1 MSELLIR
8 DAEILRADGSSL
20 RGSVAVED
28 GRISAVGPEVHGT
41 ALRVI
46 EAQGR
51 PLLPGLIDTHF
62 HVGFHSAER
71 DFETETRSA
80 LLGGVT
86 TVCRY
91 YRHLGS
97 YESSLQKEIA
107 LGVGTSYVDFAIH
120 LGLLTEEQLVGL
132 PAWIEEHGIRSFKMY
147 TCYKGPEGEA
157 LGIRGEDDG
166 FLFDAMTALAAAGDV
181 VLNVHSENQEIIDRH
196 TAALQRDPPAVTD
209 LELWSRARPPVAEA
223 EAVRRVAFLARQAGA
238 AVFIPHVSSDL
249 ALAEVSEAKAR
260 GQRIWAETCPHYLA
274 LDAADPVGV
283 LAKINPPIR
292 TAGEAGG
299 LWTALRDGRL
309 DVVGSDHGT
318 TMRASKHPGDPWASA
333 PGFAGSGTILPTLL
347 DAGVKGGRLGLGD
360 IARLQAQAAAI
371 FRLAGKGRIEV
382 GADADLVLV
391 DLERERLVKAEMLA
405 SASDFSVFENRIL
418 RGWPQ
423 LVISRG
429 EVVARDGRLQA
440 EPGRGRYLRR
450 D

>member
-1 MSELLIR
+1 MTDLLIR
-8 DAEILRADGSSL
+8 DAQILRPDGSSL

-28 GRISAVGPEVHGT
+28 GRISAVGPEVDGA
-41 ALRVI
+41 ALEVI
-46 EAQGR
+46 DARGN

-97 YESSLQKEIA
+97 YATSLGEEIA
-107 LGVGTSYVDFAIH
+107 LGERTSHVDFAIH
-120 LGLLTEEQLVGL
+120 LGLLTEEQLAGL
-132 PAWIEEHGIRSFKMY
+132 PAWIGEYGIRSFKMY

-196 TAALQRDPPAVTD
+196 TAALRRDPPAASD
-209 LELWSRARPPVAEA
+209 LELWSLARPPVAEA

-292 TAGEAGG
+292 PSAAAGG
-299 LWTALRDGRL
+299 LWAALRDGRL

-318 TMRASKHPGDPWASA
+318 TMRASKHPGDPWSSA

-347 DAGVKGGRLGLGD
+347 DAGVHRGRLGLGD

-391 DLERERLVKAEMLA
+391 DLERERRLDAALLG
-405 SASDFSVFENRIL
+405 SASDFSVFEGHTL

-423 LVISRG
+423 LVLRRG
-429 EVVARDGRLQA
+429 SVAVREGNLLA
-440 EPGRGRYLRR
+440 SPGAGRYLRR
-450 D
+450 G